1 MNKDF
6 FVNGEKFISARRAA
20 KEVGYAEDYVGQL
33 CRDGKLPARMVGRS
47 WYVSRKAILNHK
59 KGGAK
64 KTAAPIVVVEQGAA
78 TGSKDLFFNGER
90 FISSTK
96 AAKTVGYANDYI
108 GQLCRSGALECKMV
122 GRSWYVSRKSI
133 LTHKKGGSKTIAPR
147 KKIIAPR
154 ATKISA
160 PEILREVEENI
171 ALPEASVFTY
181 KKTSAVVLPALK
193 KETEEIVPTRWRVL
207 SGIVVVFI
215 AVFIVLNSGFS
226 WMAYFAPAASNKVDI
241 KIADAS
247 DSMTA
252 AASNAESFA
261 SFVVGSVEAKITS
274 IFGSK
279 QAANTDTETASQFSP
294 NGIVAIPENARHADD
309 VAKIQSDFSDPVNV
323 TFDQDGQSGVITPD
337 FQGATTTQNYTFVMV
352 PVAKTK

>member
-1 MNKDF
+1 
-6 FVNGEKFISARRAA
+6 
-20 KEVGYAEDYVGQL
+20 
-33 CRDGKLPARMVGRS
+33 MVGRS

-247 DSMTA
+247 DSMIA

-294 NGIVAIPENARHADD
+294 NG
-309 VAKIQSDFSDPVNV
+309 
-323 TFDQDGQSGVITPD
+323 
-337 FQGATTTQNYTFVMV
+337 
-352 PVAKTK
+352 